1 MQGIS
6 SRWASLFLS
15 ATILFGAIV
24 RFAPT
29 IITNRPI
36 NDGGMFYIMIQD
48 LVSNHFLIPAF
59 TTYNHLNIPF
69 AYPPF
74 SFYMGGLLSLLG
86 IPIIEIIRWIP
97 PFVSTLSILA
107 FYWMASLMLNSKTKA
122 TLATMVYALI
132 PRSFSWYVMGGGLSR
147 SFGAFFLILACA
159 STWALY
165 ARREP
170 KYIMLIILFGSGAI
184 LSHPETGLHA
194 ATACALIWLF
204 KGLNVRSFRDSL
216 VVALG
221 VMVLTSPWWGSV
233 LYQHGVTPFLSA
245 LNTGGNGSISMLLR
259 LGVNLTEEPLF
270 SLSILFGIIG
280 FILQGRS
287 GNWFLP
293 FWLFLPFLVEW
304 RSATAVAILP
314 LSILAGAGIADLIIP
329 LILRIKPNL
338 KENARDW
345 TEYMSDHRILQFTLG
360 FYLFYAFIG
369 AFIYDFSLAN
379 YIIPA
384 KSLDAMQ
391 WVITNTPSNSR
402 FIVFTGRPDPFSDPT
417 VEWFPAVTSRSC
429 QNTIQ
434 GKEWLLGSGF
444 IPFLGSLDKLQSCL
458 RENVSCVTQ
467 WSETR
472 QLGFDYIYIEKN
484 KGDSLPSQSSLLYQ
498 LHQDNN
504 FVPVFE
510 NDGATIFE
518 RK

>member
-15 ATILFGAIV
+15 ATVLFGAIV

-59 TTYNHLNIPF
+59 TSYNHLNIPF

-74 SFYMGGLLSLLG
+74 SFYVGGLLSLLG

-107 FYWMASLMLNSKTKA
+107 FYWMASLILNSKTKA

-159 STWALY
+159 ATWVLFT
-165 ARREP
+165 RKEP
-170 KYIMLIILFGSGAI
+170 KYIVLTMLCGAGAI

-204 KGLNVRSFRDSL
+204 KGRNVRGLRDSSI
-216 VVALG
+216 VALG
-221 VMVLTSPWWGSV
+221 VMVLTSPWWGTV
-233 LYQHGVTPFLSA
+233 LHQHGLTPFQSA
-245 LNTGGNGSISMLLR
+245 LKTGGDGSISMLLKM
-259 LGVNLTEEPLF
+259 GVNLTEEPLF
-270 SLSILFGIIG
+270 SLSILFGIMG
-280 FILQGRS
+280 FVLQGRS

-304 RSATAVAILP
+304 RSATAIAILP
-314 LSILAGAGIADLIIP
+314 LSILAGSGIADLIIP
-329 LILRIKPNL
+329 FILRIKSNL

-345 TEYMSDHRILQFTLG
+345 TEYMSNHRILQFTLG

-369 AFIYDFSLAN
+369 AFIYDFSLGN

-384 KSLDAMQ
+384 QSLDAMQ
-391 WVITNTPSNSR
+391 WVKTNTTSNSR
-402 FIVFTGRPDPFSDPT
+402 FIVLTDRPDPFSDPI
-417 VEWFPAVTSRSC
+417 VEWFPAITSRTC

-434 GKEWLLGSGF
+434 GREWLLGSNF
-444 IPFLGSLDKLQSCL
+444 IPFLGSLDDLRSCL
-458 RENVSCVTQ
+458 RDKVSCVTQ

-472 QLGFDYIYIEKN
+472 HLGFDYIYIERHK
-484 KGDSLPSQSSLLYQ
+484 SESPPSQSSLLYQ

-510 NDGATIFE
+510 NDGAAIFE
-518 RK
+518 QK